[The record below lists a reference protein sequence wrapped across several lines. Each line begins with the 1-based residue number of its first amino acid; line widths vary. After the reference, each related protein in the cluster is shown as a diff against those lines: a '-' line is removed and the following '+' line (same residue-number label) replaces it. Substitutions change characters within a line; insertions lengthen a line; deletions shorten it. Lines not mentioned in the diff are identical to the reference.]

1 VRGRLEGQGPS
12 TLAALAEAF
21 DLNVAAIRAALI
33 SLETEGFALAGHF
46 TSGAAD
52 REWCERRLL
61 ARIHRYTINRLRA
74 EIQPVSARDYLRF
87 LFDWQSVAANARKAG
102 PAALNELIDQLAGF
116 EAPATAW
123 ERYILAAR
131 LSDYSP
137 GWLDDACLSGRTA
150 WMRLT
155 PVTGKSKSNG
165 RRAMPLKST
174 PISLLPRRDAAIW
187 ASGCPIVNAAMPS
200 ATATKILDFI
210 RENGASF
217 FEELVEGTPL
227 LRTQVEEGLS
237 ELVALGHVRSDSF
250 GGLRALLA
258 PRHKGRSSSR
268 RRKAGLEGAGR
279 WTLANP
285 KHLNGASSANN
296 ADRVEHIAKTL
307 LRRYGVVFLRML
319 EREAAWLP
327 KWRDLL
333 RVYRKL
339 EARGE
344 IRGGRFVAGFSGEQF
359 ALPEAI
365 AKLRATRRQD
375 AQGALVSVSA
385 ADPLNLAGVLT
396 PGPKLAAL
404 TTNRV
409 LYRDGIP
416 IAFLE
421 AGTVRILEELDLLTE
436 PEARMALLGHTA
448 PEEHFLSRA
457 QRASNQ
463 HAHHLT
469 R

>member
-1 VRGRLEGQGPS
+1 
-12 TLAALAEAF
+12 
-21 DLNVAAIRAALI
+21 
-33 SLETEGFALAGHF
+33 
-46 TSGAAD
+46 
-52 REWCERRLL
+52 
-61 ARIHRYTINRLRA
+61 
-74 EIQPVSARDYLRF
+74 
-87 LFDWQSVAANARKAG
+87 
-102 PAALNELIDQLAGF
+102 
-116 EAPATAW
+116 
-123 ERYILAAR
+123 
-131 LSDYSP
+131 
-137 GWLDDACLSGRTA
+137 
-150 WMRLT
+150 
-155 PVTGKSKSNG
+155 
-165 RRAMPLKST
+165 
-174 PISLLPRRDAAIW
+174 
-187 ASGCPIVNAAMPS
+187 
-200 ATATKILDFI
+200 
-210 RENGASF
+210 
-217 FEELVEGTPL
+217 
-227 LRTQVEEGLS
+227 
-237 ELVALGHVRSDSF
+237 VRSDSF

-448 PEEHFLSRA
+448 PAEHFLRKAGSGAFLSIVAIER
-457 QRASNQ
+457 
-463 HAHHLT
+463 
-469 R
+469 